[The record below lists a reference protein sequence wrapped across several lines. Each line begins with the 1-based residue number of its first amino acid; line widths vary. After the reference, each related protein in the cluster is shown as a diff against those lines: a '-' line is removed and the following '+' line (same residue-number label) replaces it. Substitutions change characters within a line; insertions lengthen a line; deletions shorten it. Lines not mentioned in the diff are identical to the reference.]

1 MAKKICK
8 IKERVLNMSA
18 KGNRKRQRY
27 AFSLA
32 NITDE
37 RLNLLSEELEM
48 SRSEIVD
55 RAIKAYFQLMVKRGK
70 IDSKFL

>member
-1 MAKKICK
+1 
-8 IKERVLNMSA
+8 MSA